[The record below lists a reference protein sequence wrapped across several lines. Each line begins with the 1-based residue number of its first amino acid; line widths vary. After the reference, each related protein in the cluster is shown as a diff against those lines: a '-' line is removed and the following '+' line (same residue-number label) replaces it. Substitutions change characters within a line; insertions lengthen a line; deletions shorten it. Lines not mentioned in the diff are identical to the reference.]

1 MESIGRRLNRRW
13 NTLRTDLRWLGREL
27 RGHHRPYVVERGR
40 SRYEKQPA
48 PPVGV
53 TPRPLAVAEVVRETP
68 DAVSVRLAEVDGS
81 PLRFEAGQFL
91 TFHLDVDGQ
100 ALRRAYSL
108 SSSPLDGPTATI
120 TVKRVDGGRASSW
133 IHDHLA
139 PGATLRALGPS
150 GSFVARDV
158 KELVLIAGGSGITP
172 IVSLAETALRT
183 RDDVSVR
190 LVYGN
195 RGEGDIIFRDRL
207 AALARSHDALTVDH
221 VLESPP
227 EGWTGR
233 TGRLDAEVLAGWLD
247 ALGEADSR
255 AYWICGPEPMMDA
268 ARDALRARGVP
279 ADAIF
284 EERFRSPGD
293 APSAVDLPKETVT
306 VRLRVDDADHLVPVA
321 PGDTL
326 LEAGLAAGAD
336 MPFSC
341 AMGGCA
347 ACKCKLVEG
356 EVLMEEP
363 NCLSDAER
371 ADGWVLACVSR
382 PMGAANVE
390 VEK

>member
-1 MESIGRRLNRRW
+1 MESIGRRLTRRW
-13 NTLRTDLRWLGREL
+13 NTLRTDLRWLGRDL
-27 RGHHRPYVVERGR
+27 RGHLRPYVVERGR

-48 PPVGV
+48 PPAGV
-53 TPRPLAVAEVVRETP
+53 TPRPLAVAEVIRETP

-100 ALRRAYSL
+100 PLRRAYSL
-108 SSSPLDGPTATI
+108 STSPLDGPTATV
-120 TVKRVDGGRASSW
+120 TVKRVAGGRASNW
-133 IHDHLA
+133 INDHLE

-150 GSFVARDV
+150 GSFVANEA

-172 IVSLAETALRT
+172 IVSIAETALRT

-195 RGEGDIIFRDRL
+195 RSERDVIFGDRL
-207 AALARSHDALTVDH
+207 AALACEHDALTVDH
-221 VLESPP
+221 VLEAPP
-227 EGWTGR
+227 EGWQGR
-233 TGRLDAEVLAGWLD
+233 AGRLDGAVLADWLD
-247 ALGEADSR
+247 GLGEADDR

-268 ARDALRARGVP
+268 AREALLARGVP
-279 ADAIF
+279 ASAIF

-293 APSAVDLPKETVT
+293 APSAIDLPEETVT
-306 VRLRVDDADHLVPVA
+306 VRVRVDGADHLVPVP
-321 PGDTL
+321 PGETL
-326 LEAGLAAGAD
+326 LEAGLGAGAD

-382 PMGAANVE
+382 PMGAAKVE
-390 VEK
+390 VER